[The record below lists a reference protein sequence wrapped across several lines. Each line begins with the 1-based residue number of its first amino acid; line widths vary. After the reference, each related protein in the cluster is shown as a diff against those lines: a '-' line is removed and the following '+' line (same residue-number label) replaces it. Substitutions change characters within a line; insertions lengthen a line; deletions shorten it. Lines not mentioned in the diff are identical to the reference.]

1 MNLLILRVL
10 TLLVSNLENKSLIS
24 KFVNLIN
31 RVNQVQNKILKPIN
45 YISDKYNKITNKVE
59 DIYQWLNPF
68 TYLDLIK
75 KCHKKEIQQILSQ
88 LEKDNNIKNRE
99 QFKNEN
105 YLNTN

>member
-10 TLLVSNLENKSLIS
+10 TLLVSNLENKPLIS

-31 RVNQVQNKILKPIN
+31 RVNQVKNKILKPIN

-75 KCHKKEIQQILSQ
+75 KGHKKEIQQILSQ
-88 LEKDNNIKNRE
+88 LEKDNNRVHPK
-99 QFKNEN
+99 K
-105 YLNTN
+105 

>member
-10 TLLVSNLENKSLIS
+10 TLLVSNLENKPLIS

-31 RVNQVQNKILKPIN
+31 RVNKIQNKVLKPIN
-45 YISDKYNKITNKVE
+45 YITDKYNKITNKVE

-75 KCHKKEIQQILSQ
+75 KVIKK
-88 LEKDNNIKNRE
+88 KYNK
-99 QFKNEN
+99 
-105 YLNTN
+105 Y